1 MKNYLREIFSDIL
14 LSIVTK
20 KYGTSL
26 SDYQREEKADEIIQE
41 LHDKNT
47 FTVEM
52 TQALIDKKGF
62 NTFYTSNIGGTP
74 VYALVKE
81 GMFHKVKIC
90 YFITRN
96 KDTID
101 GPYLEIPFVRVQ
113 AGLIKFDER
122 GFHNESLRK
131 ST

>member
-26 SDYQREEKADEIIQE
+26 NDYQREEKADEIIQE

-52 TQALIDKKGF
+52 TQALIDKKASIPL
-62 NTFYTSNIGGTP
+62 YLQYRGTP
-74 VYALVKE
+74 VYALVKR
-81 GMFHKVKIC
+81 GNVPQGKDLL
-90 YFITRN
+90 FITRN

-101 GPYLEIPFVRVQ
+101 GRILKRYMKSLENR
-113 AGLIKFDER
+113 R
-122 GFHNESLRK
+122 
-131 ST
+131 

>member
-26 SDYQREEKADEIIQE
+26 NDYQREEKADEIIQE

-74 VYALVKE
+74 VYALLLQE
-81 GMFHKVKIC
+81 
-90 YFITRN
+90 TR
-96 KDTID
+96 I
-101 GPYLEIPFVRVQ
+101 L
-113 AGLIKFDER
+113 
-122 GFHNESLRK
+122 
-131 ST
+131 

>member
-26 SDYQREEKADEIIQE
+26 NDYQREEKADEIIQE

-52 TQALIDKKGF
+52 TQ
-62 NTFYTSNIGGTP
+62 S
-74 VYALVKE
+74 
-81 GMFHKVKIC
+81 
-90 YFITRN
+90 
-96 KDTID
+96 
-101 GPYLEIPFVRVQ
+101 IPFIPPISGVH
-113 AGLIKFDER
+113 LCML
-122 GFHNESLRK
+122 SLKREC
-131 ST
+131 STR

>member
-1 MKNYLREIFSDIL
+1 MKSYIREIFFDLIL
-14 LSIVTK
+14 SQVTK

-26 SDYQREEKADEIIQE
+26 NDSQKEEKANEIIKE
-41 LHDKNT
+41 LHDNNS

-62 NTFYTSNIGGTP
+62 NDFYPTNVGGKP
-74 VYALVKE
+74 AYALVKE

-96 KDTID
+96 KDVIN
-101 GPYLEIPFVRVQ
+101 GEYLDKIYE
-113 AGLIKFDER
+113 E
-122 GFHNESLRK
+122 LRK
-131 ST
+131 QAIGENIFGSPDFKKG

>member
-1 MKNYLREIFSDIL
+1 MKNYIYDIFYDTI
-14 LSIVTK
+14 LSIITK

-26 SDYQREEKADEIIQE
+26 NDDEREDKAFE
-41 LHDKNT
+41 LISELRSENK

-62 NTFYTSNIGGTP
+62 NDSYATNIGGKS

-81 GMFHKVKIC
+81 GMFKKVKVC

-96 KDTID
+96 KDSITSE
-101 GPYLEIPFVRVQ
+101 YLEQ
-113 AGLIKFDER
+113 AYE
-122 GFHNESLRK
+122 ELRSQANGENIFGSK
-131 ST
+131 DYKNG

>member
-1 MKNYLREIFSDIL
+1 MICGMAAYTTWEREQMKNYLREIFSDIL

-26 SDYQREEKADEIIQE
+26 NDYQREEKADEIIQE

-62 NTFYTSNIGGTP
+62 NTDLRPMSWRTYGNTCKG
-74 VYALVKE
+74 
-81 GMFHKVKIC
+81 
-90 YFITRN
+90 
-96 KDTID
+96 
-101 GPYLEIPFVRVQ
+101 
-113 AGLIKFDER
+113 
-122 GFHNESLRK
+122 RK
-131 ST
+131 SRCNNKQKFRGTYGSS

>member
-26 SDYQREEKADEIIQE
+26 NDSQREEKAEEIIEE
-41 LHDKNT
+41 LREKNT
-47 FTVEM
+47 FTVKM

-62 NTFYTSNIGGTP
+62 NAFYPSNIGGKP

-101 GPYLEIPFVRVQ
+101 GDYLD
-113 AGLIKFDER
+113 LIYE
-122 GFHNESLRK
+122 ELRK
-131 ST
+131 QAIGENVFGSPEFKKG

>member
-26 SDYQREEKADEIIQE
+26 NDYQREEKADEIIQE
-41 LHDKNT
+41 LHDN
-47 FTVEM
+47 
-52 TQALIDKKGF
+52 
-62 NTFYTSNIGGTP
+62 NIGGTP

-101 GPYLEIPFVRVQ
+101 GPYLEKIY
-113 AGLIKFDER
+113 E
-122 GFHNESLRK
+122 ELRK
-131 ST
+131 QAIGENIFHSSEFKQG

>member
-1 MKNYLREIFSDIL
+1 MRHDRIYDLGARTDENYLREIFSDIL

-26 SDYQREEKADEIIQE
+26 NDYQREEKADEIIQE

-62 NTFYTSNIGGTP
+62 NTFIPPISG
-74 VYALVKE
+74 VHLCMLSLKRE
-81 GMFHKVKIC
+81 C
-90 YFITRN
+90 STR
-96 KDTID
+96 
-101 GPYLEIPFVRVQ
+101 
-113 AGLIKFDER
+113 
-122 GFHNESLRK
+122 
-131 ST
+131 

>member
-1 MKNYLREIFSDIL
+1 MICGMTAYTTWEREQMKNYLREIFSDIL

-26 SDYQREEKADEIIQE
+26 NDYQREEKADEIIQE

-101 GPYLEIPFVRVQ
+101 GCEILPVT
-113 AGLIKFDER
+113 AEAAA
-122 GFHNESLRK
+122 
-131 ST
+131 T

>member
-26 SDYQREEKADEIIQE
+26 NDYQREEKADEIIQE

-62 NTFYTSNIGGTP
+62 NTGVHLCMLS
-74 VYALVKE
+74 LKRE
-81 GMFHKVKIC
+81 C
-90 YFITRN
+90 STR
-96 KDTID
+96 
-101 GPYLEIPFVRVQ
+101 
-113 AGLIKFDER
+113 
-122 GFHNESLRK
+122 
-131 ST
+131 

>member
-1 MKNYLREIFSDIL
+1 M
-14 LSIVTK
+14 
-20 KYGTSL
+20 
-26 SDYQREEKADEIIQE
+26 
-41 LHDKNT
+41 
-47 FTVEM
+47 
-52 TQALIDKKGF
+52 
-62 NTFYTSNIGGTP
+62 
-74 VYALVKE
+74 YALVKE

-101 GPYLEIPFVRVQ
+101 GPYLEKIYEELRKQ
-113 AGLIKFDER
+113 AIGENIFHSSEFKQGLIKFDER

>member
-26 SDYQREEKADEIIQE
+26 NDYQREEKADEIIQE

-81 GMFHKVKIC
+81 GMFHNVKIC
-90 YFITRN
+90 YFITYYRR
-96 KDTID
+96 
-101 GPYLEIPFVRVQ
+101 PV
-113 AGLIKFDER
+113 
-122 GFHNESLRK
+122 S
-131 ST
+131 

>member
-1 MKNYLREIFSDIL
+1 MLQRS
-14 LSIVTK
+14 T
-20 KYGTSL
+20 GTSL
-26 SDYQREEKADEIIQE
+26 NDYQREEKADEIIQE

-52 TQALIDKKGF
+52 TQALIDKKASIPFIPPISGVHLCML
-62 NTFYTSNIGGTP
+62 S
-74 VYALVKE
+74 LKR

-101 GPYLEIPFVRVQ
+101 GPYLEKIY
-113 AGLIKFDER
+113 E
-122 GFHNESLRK
+122 ELRK
-131 ST
+131 QAIGENIFHSSEFKQG

>member
-26 SDYQREEKADEIIQE
+26 NDYQREEKADEIIQE

-52 TQALIDKKGF
+52 TQAL
-62 NTFYTSNIGGTP
+62 
-74 VYALVKE
+74 
-81 GMFHKVKIC
+81 
-90 YFITRN
+90 TRRAS
-96 KDTID
+96 
-101 GPYLEIPFVRVQ
+101 IPFIPPISGVH
-113 AGLIKFDER
+113 LCML
-122 GFHNESLRK
+122 SLKREC
-131 ST
+131 STR

>member
-1 MKNYLREIFSDIL
+1 MKNYLREIFSDVI

-20 KYGTSL
+20 KYGNSL
-26 SDYQREEKADEIIQE
+26 NDSQREDKADEIIQE
-41 LHDKNT
+41 LHDNNT

-62 NTFYTSNIGGTP
+62 NKFYTTNLHGTSA
-74 VYALVKE
+74 YAVVKE

-90 YFITRN
+90 YFMSRN

-101 GPYLEIPFVRVQ
+101 SQYLDKVYE
-113 AGLIKFDER
+113 E
-122 GFHNESLRK
+122 LRK
-131 ST
+131 QALGENVFNSPDYKNG

>member
-26 SDYQREEKADEIIQE
+26 NDYQREEKADEIIQE

-81 GMFHKVKIC
+81 GMFHKVNIC

-101 GPYLEIPFVRVQ
+101 GPYLEKIY
-113 AGLIKFDER
+113 E
-122 GFHNESLRK
+122 ELRK
-131 ST
+131 QAIGENIFHSSEFKQG

>member
-1 MKNYLREIFSDIL
+1 MKNYLRERFSDIL

-26 SDYQREEKADEIIQE
+26 NDYQREEKADEIIQE

-52 TQALIDKKGF
+52 TQALLTRRASIPFIPPISG
-62 NTFYTSNIGGTP
+62 
-74 VYALVKE
+74 VHLCMLVKE

-101 GPYLEIPFVRVQ
+101 GPYLEKDI
-113 AGLIKFDER
+113 
-122 GFHNESLRK
+122 
-131 ST
+131 

>member
-26 SDYQREEKADEIIQE
+26 NDYQREEKADEIIQE

-52 TQALIDKKGF
+52 TL
-62 NTFYTSNIGGTP
+62 TLRSSMVTTSS
-74 VYALVKE
+74 ARKLL
-81 GMFHKVKIC
+81 
-90 YFITRN
+90 R
-96 KDTID
+96 
-101 GPYLEIPFVRVQ
+101 
-113 AGLIKFDER
+113 R
-122 GFHNESLRK
+122 GS
-131 ST
+131 

>member
-26 SDYQREEKADEIIQE
+26 NDYQREEKADEIIQE

-62 NTFYTSNIGGTP
+62 NTFY
-74 VYALVKE
+74 
-81 GMFHKVKIC
+81 
-90 YFITRN
+90 
-96 KDTID
+96 
-101 GPYLEIPFVRVQ
+101 
-113 AGLIKFDER
+113 R
-122 GFHNESLRK
+122 GYTCVCSR
-131 ST
+131 

>member
-26 SDYQREEKADEIIQE
+26 NDYQREEKADEIIQE

-101 GPYLEIPFVRVQ
+101 YRILKRYMRNLENR
-113 AGLIKFDER
+113 R
-122 GFHNESLRK
+122 
-131 ST
+131 